1 MSPETAAWLAN
12 LRAEAAAPG
21 ALLVAVE
28 GDPPV
33 AIYPNDIVGK
43 SDAELLAFVRER
55 LAEPSPRAENE
66 IC

>member
-28 GDPPV
+28 GNPPV

-43 SDAELLAFVRER
+43 SDDELLAFVRER
-55 LAEPSPRAENE
+55 LAEQIPEARDEL
-66 IC
+66 C